1 MARKNEN
8 TGGRLGPLLDRAV
21 TIPSSRIHHH
31 VDAVRRKNPDAAPAV
46 IVEALETRFLR
57 RAARG
62 GGLIGMI
69 AAIPGVGTG
78 TALVLTGTQVA
89 SFLRDAAIHVMAV
102 ADVYGVPIDDIER
115 RRSLLLASLMGE
127 EGANAV
133 QTQLGVGSLYWG
145 RALLTRLPIG
155 TVKAVNMSL
164 RRRAA
169 RKGAEVGSRALV
181 GRLFPFGIG
190 AVIGYTGG
198 KSMGK
203 EVTKGVREAFGPAPR
218 TFGRAV
224 GQVPRMARVV
234 IQDEA

>member
-46 IVEALETRFLR
+46 IVEALET
-57 RAARG
+57 
-62 GGLIGMI
+62 
-69 AAIPGVGTG
+69 
-78 TALVLTGTQVA
+78 

-145 RALLTRLPIG
+145 RALLTRLPTG

-181 GRLFPFGIG
+181 GRLFPFAIG